1 MNGAVDLSLFSMIM
15 CGVLLIIPLVVVWYL
30 KLGILNNLMISLV
43 RMAVQLVLIGFFL
56 EYLFRF
62 NHWAV
67 NITWFVLMISI
78 AAISVINNSNLKL
91 NYFIFPLLLAFI
103 LSNFFIVVYFNAFI
117 SRLDFV
123 FDAKYMIA
131 IGGMILGNSLRANV
145 VGLGDFYKSLRK
157 DENLYFYK
165 LSLGA
170 TKYEALLPFAKRS
183 FKAAINP
190 TVATMA
196 TMGIVSLPGMMT
208 GQILGGSVPLVA
220 IKYQIAIMIAILTS
234 TTLSIGLSI
243 LFTVKSSFHKNGVL
257 RKELFSAK

>member
-1 MNGAVDLSLFSMIM
+1 MSGAVDLSIFSMIM
-15 CGVLLIIPLVVVWYL
+15 SGVLLAIPLIAVWYL
-30 KLGILNNLMISLV
+30 RTGIIKNLLISTV

-56 EYLFRF
+56 EYLFRL
-62 NHWAV
+62 NNWLA
-67 NITWFVLMISI
+67 NTGWFIVMISI
-78 AAISVINNSNLKL
+78 AVISVVKNSGLRL
-91 NYFIFPLLLAFI
+91 NHFAKPLLLAF
-103 LSNFFIVVYFNAFI
+103 LASNFFVVIYFNAFI
-117 SRLDFV
+117 SNIDFI

-157 DENLYFYK
+157 DEQIYFYN

-170 TKYEALLPFAKRS
+170 TKYEALLPFAKKS
-183 FKAAINP
+183 FVAAINP
-190 TVATMA
+190 TIATMA

-234 TTLSIGLSI
+234 TVLSIGLSI
-243 LFTVKSSFHKNGVL
+243 LFTVHSSFFKNGVL
-257 RKELFSAK
+257 KKKYLYR